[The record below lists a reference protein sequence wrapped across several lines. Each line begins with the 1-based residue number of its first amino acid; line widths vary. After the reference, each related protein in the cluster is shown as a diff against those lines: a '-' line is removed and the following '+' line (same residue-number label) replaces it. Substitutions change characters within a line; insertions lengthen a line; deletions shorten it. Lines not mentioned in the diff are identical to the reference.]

1 MDNFWQKL
9 KKPIMVLAPMA
20 DVTDPAF
27 RQIIAKYGKP
37 DVMWTEFVSADGMFL
52 GGEKAYN
59 LLIRDLAY
67 SEQER
72 PIVAQMFTSDPGR
85 IKKAAELCRKLGFD
99 GFDINMGCPDRNIE
113 KQIAG
118 SALIKHPKLAQ
129 ELILAAK
136 EGAGNMPVSVKT
148 RIGYTENE
156 IEHWLPNLLQ
166 TEPAVVTLHARTRK
180 ELSKVPARWDIIR
193 QAVEIR
199 DKHKSK
205 TLILGNGDVH
215 SIDEAYK
222 RVEETGCDGVMVGR
236 GIFGNPWFFNK
247 NVNKKELSTE
257 QILWMLVE
265 HTKLYEEL
273 LPDKNFSIMKKHFKA
288 YVSGFIGAG
297 ELREKL
303 MNTKNA
309 KEVEDIIHSYT
320 LSL

>member
-1 MDNFWQKL
+1 
-9 KKPIMVLAPMA
+9 
-20 DVTDPAF
+20 
-27 RQIIAKYGKP
+27 
-37 DVMWTEFVSADGMFL
+37 
-52 GGEKAYN
+52 
-59 LLIRDLAY
+59 
-67 SEQER
+67 
-72 PIVAQMFTSDPGR
+72 
-85 IKKAAELCRKLGFD
+85 
-99 GFDINMGCPDRNIE
+99 MGCTDRNIE

>member
-1 MDNFWQKL
+1 MNSFWHKL
-9 KKPIMVLAPMA
+9 KKPVMVLAPMA

-52 GGEKAYN
+52 GGEKAHN
-59 LLIRDLAY
+59 LLMRDLAY

-85 IKKAAELCRKLGFD
+85 MKKAAELCRKLSFD

-118 SALIKHPKLAQ
+118 SALIRYPKLAQ

-136 EGAGNMPVSVKT
+136 EGAGGMPVSVKT
-148 RIGYTENE
+148 RIGYAENE

-166 TEPAVVTLHARTRK
+166 AEPAVVILHARTRK
-180 ELSKVPARWDIIR
+180 ELSKVPARWDAIER
-193 QAVEIR
+193 AVEIR
-199 DKHKSK
+199 DKYKSK
-205 TLILGNGDVH
+205 TLIFGNGDV
-215 SIDEAYK
+215 STIDEAHQ
-222 RVEETGCDGVMVGR
+222 RAGESGCDGVMIGR
-236 GIFGNPWFFNK
+236 GIFGNPWFFNRS
-247 NVNKKELSTE
+247 VKKEELSTK
-257 QILWMLVE
+257 QILEVLVE
-265 HTKLYEEL
+265 HTRLYEEL
-273 LPDKNFSIMKKHFKA
+273 LPDKNFSVMKKHFKA
-288 YVSGFIGAG
+288 YTSGFMGAV

-309 KEVEDIIHSYT
+309 KEVEDVIHSYT
-320 LSL
+320 LTP